1 MAKLSKVEEFCYI
14 CKLSLF
20 DSWIYLKIYIMEE
33 MTTALNEEMSAP
45 EVQSV
50 NEMIEVEEGN
60 VAAPDYSSMGLKEII
75 QAFEEMLARGDQ
87 QELYKYSDV
96 IKASFYKVLKREKI
110 AAGAFEDGAA
120 TAEGEQKENPFLE
133 IEKGFKELFAKYR
146 SERTLYVQDM
156 EREKNENL
164 AKKMAIIEELKG
176 LLEKAE
182 DVNQTFP
189 AFRDLQARW
198 KEIGQ
203 IPQANVK
210 EVWDT
215 YQHLVEKFYD
225 YIKINNEFRDLDF
238 KKNMEAKTALCERA
252 EALEKEPNVVNAFK
266 ELQNLHNEWKEIGPV
281 AKEFRESIWER
292 FKAITA
298 SINKKHQQFFENL
311 KDEQKKNLEL
321 KEAICV
327 RAEEIANKVVEDS
340 NEWNMLSKKMEALQE
355 EWKGIGFAS
364 KKDNQ
369 KIYARLREA
378 CDKFYNAKRDYYA
391 NFKNVMQ
398 ENLAKKEALCQQA
411 EELMTSQD
419 WKRVTDQLIALQKQW
434 KEIGPVARKQSDAVW
449 KRFRA
454 ACDTFFNNKAKHFSS
469 DEEEYAKNLAEKRAV
484 IEEIRAYAI
493 TGDKEADVAAMRG
506 FIDKFNE
513 IGFVP
518 FKEKAAVQ
526 QAFNAVM
533 DEKFGQIRNI
543 ANEKELSK
551 FKKRVADIKSNAK
564 GGERSLKFERDKLL
578 QRFRKMEQ
586 DIAVL
591 ENNMGFFAKSKN
603 AEIFKA
609 DIQKKIAD
617 AREEMARLEEKIRM
631 IDKEF

>member
-1 MAKLSKVEEFCYI
+1 
-14 CKLSLF
+14 
-20 DSWIYLKIYIMEE
+20 
-33 MTTALNEEMSAP
+33 
-45 EVQSV
+45 
-50 NEMIEVEEGN
+50 MIEVEEGN

-434 KEIGPVARKQSDAVW
+434 KEIGAVPRKKSEQLW

-454 ACDTFFNNKAKHFSS
+454 ACDEFFANRDANAKPENDYYGNLKAK
-469 DEEEYAKNLAEKRAV
+469 KRL
-484 IEEIRAYAI
+484 IEEVRAYELSQDETVNA
-493 TGDKEADVAAMRG
+493 EQMRS
-506 FIDKFNE
+506 FNE
-513 IGFVP
+513 RWQSIGHVP
-518 FKEKAAVQ
+518 FKEKDTVIAEFKEAMQ
-526 QAFNAVM
+526 
-533 DEKFGQIRNI
+533 EKFPLFSSRQRGGQTRQPAAPKSPKDVLI
-543 ANEKELSK
+543 AKY
-551 FKKRVADIKSNAK
+551 NA
-564 GGERSLKFERDKLL
+564 L
-578 QRFRKMEQ
+578 QQ
-586 DIAVL
+586 DITTY
-591 ENNMGFFAKSKN
+591 ENNIGFFAASKN
-603 AEIFKA
+603 SAPL
-609 DIQKKIAD
+609 IQQMQQKIDDAKEELKK
-617 AREEMARLEEKIRM
+617 LEERIRNEE
-631 IDKEF
+631 DA